1 MAMPTRVAESPFAL
15 GAAEWERLERR
26 VESAA
31 AVAQGSGERALA
43 SVTVA
48 IPADIDV
55 AAAVLGS
62 RRSDDRWFCME
73 QPDRDGYA
81 VCGLGVAA
89 QVEAD
94 GSSRFGAAAAGCR
107 AYAGRTFGDDAGD
120 DPGRPAG
127 SGPVFLGGF
136 AFAHEGGRAPEWG
149 TLAPAQLVMPEVSFA
164 RGRGEARMTV
174 TVAVDA
180 TDPSA
185 DVHRDAAT
193 RDRSGVDGRG
203 GGATPARPG
212 ADARARDRVLRGA
225 LDRARDRVESLW
237 SAPMP
242 LLDPDPVQRAR
253 VAGAAPAAH
262 YEEAV
267 QRAVERIRAGD
278 LEKLVLAREVRVH
291 ASGAI
296 DPAPILDALRGAFPA
311 CYCYCVGTPELALVG
326 ASPELLVRRD
336 GERAQTVALAGT
348 TRRSADPAVDDHLG
362 EQLLRSEKDRGEQ
375 RIVTE
380 RIERALD
387 PVSLWV
393 AAADEPA
400 LVKVQNVQH
409 LATPIRAQLA
419 EPIAVLELAGRLHPT
434 PAVGGEPNAAAQ
446 PLIPALEGLDRGWY
460 AGAIGWT
467 DLAED
472 GELCVALRCALLR
485 GDLARLYAGCGI
497 VSDSVPAAELAE
509 TEVKLQALL
518 PLLA

>member
-1 MAMPTRVAESPFAL
+1 MSPTVAESSPFAL
-15 GAAEWERLERR
+15 GAAEWERLEGRIEQAAEAARR
-26 VESAA
+26 
-31 AVAQGSGERALA
+31 SGERALA

-48 IPADIDV
+48 ISADIDV
-55 AAAVLGS
+55 AAVVLGS
-62 RRSDDRWFCME
+62 RGPGDRWFCLE

-89 QVEAD
+89 GVEAD
-94 GSSRFGAAAAGCR
+94 GSGRFATAAAACR
-107 AYAGRTFGDDAGD
+107 DFAGRTFADDASG

-136 AFAHEGGRAPEWG
+136 AFAHEGGRSPEWG
-149 TLAPAQLVMPEVSFA
+149 SLAPAQLVMPEVSFA
-164 RGRGEARMTV
+164 RGRGEARITV

-180 TDPSA
+180 E
-185 DVHRDAAT
+185 DAVE
-193 RDRSGVDGRG
+193 RLLDG
-203 GGATPARPG
+203 ARE
-212 ADARARDRVLRGA
+212 RVA
-225 LDRARDRVESLW
+225 SLW
-237 SAPMP
+237 PAPMP
-242 LLDPDPVQRAR
+242 LLDPDPAQRPR
-253 VAGAAPAAH
+253 VAGAAPAVH

-278 LEKLVLAREVRVH
+278 LEKVVLAREVRVH
-291 ASGAI
+291 APGPI
-296 DPAPILDALRGAFPA
+296 DPAPILDALRAAFPA
-311 CYCYCVGTPELALVG
+311 CYCYCVGTSELAFLG

-362 EQLLRSEKDRGEQ
+362 EQLLRSGKDRGEQ

-393 AAADEPA
+393 AAADDPV

-419 EPIAVLELAGRLHPT
+419 EPVPLLELAGRLHPT

-485 GDLARLYAGCGI
+485 GDLAHLYAGCGI
-497 VSDSVPAAELAE
+497 VADSVPAAELAE